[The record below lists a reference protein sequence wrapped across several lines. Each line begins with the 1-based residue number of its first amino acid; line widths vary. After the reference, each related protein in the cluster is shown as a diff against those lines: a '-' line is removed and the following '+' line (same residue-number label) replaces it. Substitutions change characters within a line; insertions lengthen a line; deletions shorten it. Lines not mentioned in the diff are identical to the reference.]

1 MEAADGDAELAAAIA
16 LSLGEAP
23 TEADL
28 AEGVGGASVAA
39 VVPVG
44 DESGGAAAEA
54 EAVRLEFK
62 WAKELVAVSVPEDA
76 VVGTVKDRLE
86 ERTGVLRKR
95 QKLVGVM
102 HKGRIAADEVR
113 LSEVKLGKK
122 LMLIGTA
129 EKNIIVEPDPEEMPD
144 VFNDLD
150 VLYDDS
156 GKTARTAENLML
168 LSQRI
173 STVSV
178 TLVNEVR
185 PSSKRLI
192 VFDLDYVK

>member
-23 TEADL
+23 TEAEGASDGGS
-28 AEGVGGASVAA
+28 AEG
-39 VVPVG
+39 
-44 DESGGAAAEA
+44 GGAAAEAGGGGEGGGATAEA

-102 HKGRIAADEVR
+102 HKGRIAADEVK

-144 VFNDLD
+144 VLVQHALPAWR
-150 VLYDDS
+150 VL
-156 GKTARTAENLML
+156 L
-168 LSQRI
+168 
-173 STVSV
+173 
-178 TLVNEVR
+178 
-185 PSSKRLI
+185 
-192 VFDLDYVK
+192 

>member
-16 LSLGEAP
+16 LSLGQAP
-23 TEADL
+23 TEAEGAGSEGPGRAEGACDGGGL
-28 AEGVGGASVAA
+28 AEGTGGASDGGAVAEA
-39 VVPVG
+39 G
-44 DESGGAAAEA
+44 GGGEGGGAAAEA

-102 HKGRIAADEVR
+102 HKGRIAADDVR

-144 VFNDLD
+144 VLVQHALPAWR
-150 VLYDDS
+150 VL
-156 GKTARTAENLML
+156 L
-168 LSQRI
+168 
-173 STVSV
+173 
-178 TLVNEVR
+178 
-185 PSSKRLI
+185 
-192 VFDLDYVK
+192 

>member
-1 MEAADGDAELAAAIA
+1 MRLA
-16 LSLGEAP
+16 
-23 TEADL
+23 
-28 AEGVGGASVAA
+28 
-39 VVPVG
+39 
-44 DESGGAAAEA
+44 
-54 EAVRLEFK
+54 FK